1 MFNQKEEF
9 PEDQHN
15 YYSCLVCMRTARSPR
30 VGFCGH
36 HFCGMCIRNWMLT
49 QGSRAK
55 CPYCQARIGEN
66 TLITIRRS
74 ISPGGKTC
82 MSIDDHRRR
91 QHTSKEYVRE
101 LAILPAAA
109 MFLRGYVEYPTEQLP
124 RVKPLPPQMLRQLSR
139 RPFRRT
145 FMDHMLYQR
154 AMTLL
159 IMFILFTMY
168 KNVV

>member
-1 MFNQKEEF
+1 MSNQMEEF
-9 PEDQHN
+9 PEDQHS

-74 ISPGGKTC
+74 NSPDGRTC
-82 MSIDDHRRR
+82 KSIDDHRRR
-91 QHTSKEYVRE
+91 LNMSSGYVRE
-101 LAILPAAA
+101 LAILPAAG
-109 MFLRGYVEYPTEQLP
+109 MFLRGHVEHPPEQLP
-124 RVKPLPPQMLRQLSR
+124 RVKPLPPQMLRQCFR
-139 RPFRRT
+139 RPLRRT
-145 FMDHMLYQR
+145 FMDHTLYKC

-159 IMFILFTMY
+159 IMLFLFTMY
-168 KNVV
+168 QNVV